1 MFLLVQMIL
10 KHHFL
15 FPMRITGKLSGATA
29 TLGKRITQQLLDSM
43 FPFGLCNLYAV
54 SDDVTWEDLVD
65 DMYSFGYRKEDF
77 RASTYNNRLLT
88 AYSDAGKVDSCMG
101 ILDEMQRLHRRRN
114 RNSYSS
120 LLLQAALAEI

>member
-1 MFLLVQMIL
+1 M
-10 KHHFL
+10 
-15 FPMRITGKLSGATA
+15 SGATA

-54 SDDVTWEDLVD
+54 SDDVTWEDLLD

-77 RASTYNNRLLT
+77 RASTYNRLLA

-101 ILDEMQRLHRRRN
+101 ILTKCSACMETN

-120 LLLQAALAEI
+120 LLLQACFSGNLNVERSEAAAAKIRARRRISFA